1 MKVLGIILVVFGA
14 IILYPEIVNLA
25 HVKELENEGVFAQW
39 IAGAVGYARAP
50 DKAKAFCG
58 MALAAA
64 GAFAIISE
72 D

>member
-25 HVKELENEGVFAQW
+25 HVKEVENEGFLAQL
-39 IAGAVGYARAP
+39 IAWASGYARAP
-50 DKAKAFCG
+50 DKARAFCG

-64 GAFAIISE
+64 GAFALISE